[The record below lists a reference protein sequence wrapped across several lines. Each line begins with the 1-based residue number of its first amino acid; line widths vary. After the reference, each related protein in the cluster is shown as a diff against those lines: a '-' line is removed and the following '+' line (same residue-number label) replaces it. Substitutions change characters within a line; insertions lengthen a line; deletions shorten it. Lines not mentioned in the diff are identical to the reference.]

1 MTIWKIII
9 DAAQYAGDRVLDPR
23 TFIKDIRRL
32 YNNPDKEQRKHQYRT
47 LWVIIGVCLA
57 LGVALDLFTP
67 FEHVFM
73 FLRSIVAIV
82 MAVPMFML
90 TYSFSLWLHKRNLAA
105 ATPEKPYTEL
115 RFRPQFTHSRRMS
128 LLAVGSTAC
137 VVFASLALQRGG
149 AYTFVFSV
157 VMVIIYGL
165 IVFARKTSEE
175 AKNIALG
182 VGANPQEDSLQKTID
197 RGIRDREIRKERAQ
211 QKDKVKKVRNRRGKK
226 AAEELQHKY
235 DEYNTVVDEELT
247 LDPDRAFAQV
257 AKDVN
262 APQKASTSP

>member
-1 MTIWKIII
+1 MIWRIIV
-9 DAAQYAGDRVLDPR
+9 DATQYAGDRLLDPR

-32 YNNPDKEQRKHQYRT
+32 YNNPDKGRRKNQYRT
-47 LWVIIGVCLA
+47 LWIIVGVCLA

-67 FEHVFM
+67 FKHVFM
-73 FLRSIVAIV
+73 VLRSIVAIV

-90 TYSFSLWLHKRNLAA
+90 TYSFSLWLHQRNLAA
-105 ATPEKPYTEL
+105 ATPEKPYKEL
-115 RFRPQFTHSRRMS
+115 RFRSQFTLRRRLS
-128 LLAVGSTAC
+128 LLAIGSTAC
-137 VVFASLALQRGG
+137 IVFAALALQRGG

-175 AKNIALG
+175 AKNVALG
-182 VGANPQEDSLQKTID
+182 VGANPREDSLQKTID

-211 QKDKVKKVRNRRGKK
+211 QKDKVKKVRNQRGKK
-226 AAEELQHKY
+226 AAEELQREYDKY
-235 DEYNTVVDEELT
+235 NAVVDEELT
-247 LDPDRAFAQV
+247 LDPDRAFEQV

-262 APQKASTSP
+262 ASKEAPTHS

>member
-47 LWVIIGVCLA
+47 LWAIIGVCLA

-157 VMVIIYGL
+157 VMVIIYSL
-165 IVFARKTSEE
+165 IVFARKTSKE

-235 DEYNTVVDEELT
+235 DEYNAVVDEELT

-262 APQKASTSP
+262 ASKGSGQ